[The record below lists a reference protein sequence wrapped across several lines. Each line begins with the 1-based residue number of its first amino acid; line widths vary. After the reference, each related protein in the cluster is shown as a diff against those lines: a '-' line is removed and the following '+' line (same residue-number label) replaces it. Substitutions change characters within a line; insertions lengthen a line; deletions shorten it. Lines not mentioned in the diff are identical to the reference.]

1 MYVQKKGDHNQQSF
15 IVESVHQWR
24 TPMTVRI
31 LTDAIACPVL
41 TWKAISRGNL
51 VVKKFT
57 FPWCD
62 QRCSRSGSRER
73 VIRAIVAPGGIYFDR
88 FSEFYSTQPLPRRCK
103 KRKNKKKEGRDKF
116 YSIHRRIIY
125 EAVSSIKWSISR
137 YRSKDISYYL
147 PIKKEKY
154 LRSIEHIH

>member
-1 MYVQKKGDHNQQSF
+1 MYIQKKGDHNQQSF

-24 TPMTVRI
+24 TPVRI

-41 TWKAISRGNL
+41 AWKAISRGNL
-51 VVKKFT
+51 VVEKFT

-103 KRKNKKKEGRDKF
+103 KRKKKEKEEGGDKF
-116 YSIHRRIIY
+116 YSIRRRIIY

-137 YRSKDISYYL
+137 RRSKNVSYYL
-147 PIKKEKY
+147 PIRKEKY
-154 LRSIEHIH
+154 IRGIEHTH